1 MDKTREPLEVTGEIK
16 MTEEE
21 KRVFLVT
28 RLADRIRNLEY
39 QLKNKQFL
47 TKAEIADATKNL
59 EADRD
64 SAMQLILW
72 KAKEMGYPP
81 MNEWSDTKPMTE
93 IDKMA
98 SGRLAGTDFFQEVL
112 FKIIMS

>member
-1 MDKTREPLEVTGEIK
+1 VGKTREPLEVTGEIK

-39 QLKNKQFL
+39 QLKNKAFL

-81 MNEWSDTKPMTE
+81 MNEWSDTEPMSV
-93 IDKMA
+93 IDRMA
-98 SGRLAGTDFFQEVL
+98 SGRLTGTDFFQEVL